1 MSRTMRLISIA
12 AVMTLFL
19 IGMVVDHAVR
29 RTSGT
34 EVILDL
40 QPVDPRDLLAGY
52 YIVVSTPLHRLSVE
66 ELAGDDTFD
75 VSDDIYVIVEE
86 VENGSWQPISIHRS
100 RPDGGLYIHGKV
112 QRATETDIRAE
123 YNLERFYAD
132 QDTALAL
139 DQRRREDGSSMRL
152 ILSVGADG
160 RALIHGIEIDGER
173 QIVELF

>member
-12 AVMTLFL
+12 AVMTMFL
-19 IGMVVDHAVR
+19 IGMVIDHAVR

-52 YIVVSTPLHRLSVE
+52 YIVVSTPLHRLSLE
-66 ELAGDDTFD
+66 ELAGGDVFA
-75 VSDDIYVIVEE
+75 VSDDIYVVVAES
-86 VENGSWQPISIHRS
+86 ENGSWQPISIHRS
-100 RPDGGLYIHGKV
+100 RPDDGLYIHGKV

-132 QDTALAL
+132 EDTAQAL
-139 DQRRREDGSSMRL
+139 EQRRREDGSSMRL

-160 RALIHGIEIDGER
+160 RALIRGIEIDGER